1 MHACAYLAFCIMH
14 TIFILEAEN
23 EGDII
28 FLVVFHNSP
37 FALKRSLASLVSI
50 KSSKRGYIIIH
61 IIIRQDYGDC
71 QLVLVCL
78 TVQCHIWHL
87 AIFATQQTWC
97 GYQFM
102 HIYYIARWYS
112 TSMVYVNTHNC
123 TLVGLPDSG
132 SLTRA
137 WYTRPSSSC
146 EGAWAI

>member
-1 MHACAYLAFCIMH
+1 MNILWLVVGIVECTQNVSVTTAAVPARLLVYPMINACAYLAFCIMH

-71 QLVLVCL
+71 QLV
-78 TVQCHIWHL
+78 
-87 AIFATQQTWC
+87 
-97 GYQFM
+97 YN
-102 HIYYIARWYS
+102 
-112 TSMVYVNTHNC
+112 YV
-123 TLVGLPDSG
+123 
-132 SLTRA
+132 
-137 WYTRPSSSC
+137 
-146 EGAWAI
+146 